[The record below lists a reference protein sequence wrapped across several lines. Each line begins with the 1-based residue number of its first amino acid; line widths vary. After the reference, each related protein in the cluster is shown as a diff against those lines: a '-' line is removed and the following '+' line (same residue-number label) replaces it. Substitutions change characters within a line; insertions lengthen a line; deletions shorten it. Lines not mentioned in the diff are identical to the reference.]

1 MATTLRALLQYG
13 YGLIAQCELCRRFVP
28 LDLDAIAKRLG
39 VEITVPDV
47 RRRLRCTRCGLKRAS
62 VQVAAVQW

>member
-1 MATTLRALLQYG
+1 
-13 YGLIAQCELCRRFVP
+13 VP